1 MDTNKDNTAADKEE
15 PKDNNQPMNI
25 QIALDLLDIKDIQ
38 LTNLT
43 VEYVKRKYHKMA
55 LKWHPDKRG
64 NTADATKKFQKINEA
79 YTYLITELK
88 ELTTNS
94 YNYDTYDDFV
104 SSSTSKD
111 DKNMYTS
118 LLSVFIA
125 NILKTTTES
134 SIMKEALTKIIK
146 DIVINGTKVIS
157 LKLIEDL
164 DKDKSIELYNF
175 LCKYKNILHLSNE
188 TLELVSSLI
197 KEKYKNDS
205 VYVLNPSIDDLLEG
219 NIYKLYV
226 NGLLFLVPLWHS
238 EMYFDDTLGNDII
251 VLCKPEL
258 PEKVTIDDNNNIYYN
273 LLVPFDK
280 EMIYSDQSYLTMQIG
295 KRTIK
300 VPVNKLY
307 IKQEQV
313 YVLKGQG
320 IPKIIEDDV
329 YNVSF
334 KGDIIINISFLI

>member
-1 MDTNKDNTAADKEE
+1 MDTNNDKEKDNLDDKEE
-15 PKDNNQPMNI
+15 PMNI

-55 LKWHPDKRG
+55 LKWHPDKVVG
-64 NTADATKKFQKINEA
+64 NTADATKKFQRINEA
-79 YTYLITELK
+79 YTYLIIELK
-88 ELTTNS
+88 DLTTN
-94 YNYDTYDDFV
+94 NVNEDFFADFV

-111 DKNMYTS
+111 EKNMYTS
-118 LLSVFIA
+118 LLSGFIS
-125 NILKTTTES
+125 NILKTTTDS
-134 SIMKEALTKIIK
+134 SIMKELLTNIIK
-146 DIVINGTKVIS
+146 DIVINGAKVIS

-175 LCKYKNILHLSNE
+175 LCKYRNILHLNNE

-205 VYVLNPSIDDLLEG
+205 VYVLNPSIDDLLES

-258 PEKVTIDDNNNIYYN
+258 PEKVTIDDNNNIFYN

-280 EMIYSDQSYLTMQIG
+280 EMINSEQSYLTMQLG
-295 KRTIK
+295 KRSIK
-300 VPVNKLY
+300 IPINKLY
-307 IKQEQV
+307 IKQEQA

-334 KGDIIINISFLI
+334 KGDIIVNISFLI